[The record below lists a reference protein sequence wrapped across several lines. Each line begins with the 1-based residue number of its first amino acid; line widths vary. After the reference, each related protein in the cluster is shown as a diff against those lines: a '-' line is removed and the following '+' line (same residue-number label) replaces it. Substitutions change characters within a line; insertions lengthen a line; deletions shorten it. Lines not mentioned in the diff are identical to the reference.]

1 MKVGTT
7 LLFGFLVIVVEAL
20 ENLKMVFSVAE
31 RIKIATFY
39 MTLLQELF
47 GNRIISRRSGFP
59 WAPHSPDLSPLDF
72 FLWGYVN
79 TMCVQKDTIQ
89 FFS

>member
-31 RIKIATFY
+31 RIKICTFY
-39 MTLLQELF
+39 MTLQQELF
-47 GNRIISRRSGFP
+47 GNRKKKRLSLGPSFSRSKSFRF
-59 WAPHSPDLSPLDF
+59 LSVGLCE
-72 FLWGYVN
+72 